1 MELHKAQE
9 AQINAIKE
17 NIALQMEGAI
27 KDKMLNRLKNQSDF
41 TWNQKLDPK
50 MKFQQAGHL
59 AQYTNADETAL
70 GLVPKGGVLLH
81 PHPLNNQ
88 ENKEWET

>member
-1 MELHKAQE
+1 
-9 AQINAIKE
+9 
-17 NIALQMEGAI
+17 
-27 KDKMLNRLKNQSDF
+27 
-41 TWNQKLDPK
+41 

>member
-9 AQINAIKE
+9 AQINAIKK

-41 TWNQKLDPK
+41 TWN
-50 MKFQQAGHL
+50 
-59 AQYTNADETAL
+59 
-70 GLVPKGGVLLH
+70 
-81 PHPLNNQ
+81 
-88 ENKEWET
+88 